1 MCSTYPFVG
10 SCEGLYPARYTIGG
24 TSIENTVPPSI
35 EYLPV
40 RSRSI
45 SFELTDFPEAKKR
58 RFPPFS
64 QVVYSYQSFL
74 FLVNAGY
81 AKNVTFI
88 DFPRRNTNPRN
99 YFPDLGGAFVVLA
112 SYADQPRAPLS
123 CPLLSQFLLTSFFSF
138 VRLRGRNLEEIC
150 SRNSGLSE

>member
-88 DFPRRNTNPRN
+88 DFPRRTLTLVIISQISVERLWSSLAMLISRVLPSPVLSSHSSSSPPF
-99 YFPDLGGAFVVLA
+99 FPLFVYVGETWKK
-112 SYADQPRAPLS
+112 SAP
-123 CPLLSQFLLTSFFSF
+123 
-138 VRLRGRNLEEIC
+138 EIAA
-150 SRNSGLSE
+150 